1 MIQGWF
7 LFFFR
12 TGALFGDF
20 GEKTMRFSETTK
32 AQKIWF
38 FIVKLRKKKKME
50 GHTRKYIKKEKE
62 RESR

>member
-1 MIQGWF
+1 
-7 LFFFR
+7 
-12 TGALFGDF
+12 
-20 GEKTMRFSETTK
+20 MRFSETTK